1 MKITKK
7 FRGILGLTLSAMLA
21 LGSVTTSATTRNEG
35 TVLPDPKAKGSITIH
50 KYAMESMPSPGTP
63 ANGLEDDS
71 QLPSGAKPLEG
82 VSFKIEKVEDN
93 TLPEQIVGN
102 NTEAVV
108 RDESFTAQT
117 ITTANGDGETI
128 KGVAFNR

>member
-50 KYAMESMPSPGTP
+50 K
-63 ANGLEDDS
+63 
-71 QLPSGAKPLEG
+71 
-82 VSFKIEKVEDN
+82 
-93 TLPEQIVGN
+93 
-102 NTEAVV
+102 
-108 RDESFTAQT
+108 
-117 ITTANGDGETI
+117 
-128 KGVAFNR
+128 